1 MRPKL
6 LGCPL
11 LAFSRGPGDPAPG
24 RPGQAFKPLHPKLL
38 GLPLFTISESYP
50 AGLETLV
57 LDSQGFER
65 LPRALAAATRCR
77 YLSMNLCYHMDITKK
92 DVDDVLAKMAALEE
106 LHINKAESWS
116 EWQGGW
122 SVGSA
127 LPLQVLVQWL

>member
-1 MRPKL
+1 M
-6 LGCPL
+6 
-11 LAFSRGPGDPAPG
+11 
-24 RPGQAFKPLHPKLL
+24 HPKLL